1 MRDRGPDHVSRVIRY
16 PGVGVCAEL
25 TWQRSL
31 QRLDFTKALSWTEE
45 EEEVAALRSLR
56 GWRSLDRKEQAVPR
70 GKPHLYLKLLYLDT
84 RNSARLG

>member
-31 QRLDFTKALSWTEE
+31 LRLDFTKAFSWTEE
-45 EEEVAALRSLR
+45 EEEEARRS
-56 GWRSLDRKEQAVPR
+56 GA
-70 GKPHLYLKLLYLDT
+70 
-84 RNSARLG
+84 